1 VGAGWVTQ
9 HHLAGWHQLRDR
21 AHVLAIADPD
31 RQQAALRAR
40 EYGIANVFDSAQR
53 MLDEIELD
61 AVDIAAPRQF
71 HVPLVRRER
80 RSLMANLSVH
90 GRAPAASNRL
100 TLIGTRGTIEL
111 EGDLLRCAGEQPCE
125 LRFDMAAGYLQSYAA
140 TITHFVDCLRDGR
153 VFETA
158 PADSLRTL
166 GLVEAIYAP
175 AAARVGDC

>member
-1 VGAGWVTQ
+1 
-9 HHLAGWHQLRDR
+9 
-21 AHVLAIADPD
+21 
-31 RQQAALRAR
+31 
-40 EYGIANVFDSAQR
+40 
-53 MLDEIELD
+53 
-61 AVDIAAPRQF
+61 
-71 HVPLVRRER
+71 
-80 RSLMANLSVH
+80 MANLSVH

-140 TITHFVDCLRDGR
+140 TIMHFVDCLRDGR

-158 PADSLRTL
+158 PTDNLRTL

-175 AAARVGDC
+175 AAARVEDC